1 MKMLL
6 TKVALAVSL
15 ALLPA
20 ALHAQ
25 SQDVA
30 YGRLTVNFSS
40 SFQSSV
46 AAVGISVTDLN
57 GNALV
62 NGSTTFTGVG
72 GALDVTTAAG
82 ELLHT
87 GGYLLTF
94 GSNKVELS
102 SPVIDT
108 TSTSS
113 PVISVLVIV
122 NSHIVSRMPLFTLAA
137 PPGFVTPLP
146 TSAGTVQLAGVLLSV
161 APQMATELNGLLGAN
176 VIPAGLAAGTE
187 TQYSVF
193 SSYSGM

>member
-1 MKMLL
+1 MLL
-6 TKVALAVSL
+6 TKVAFAVST

-30 YGRLTVNFSS
+30 YGRLTVSFSS

-46 AAVGISVTDLN
+46 GAAGISVTDLN
-57 GNALV
+57 GNALL

-82 ELLHT
+82 ELLHS
-87 GGYLLTF
+87 GGYILTV

-108 TSTSS
+108 TNTSS

-122 NSHIVSRMPLFTLAA
+122 NGSMMSRMPLFTLSA
-137 PPGFVTPLP
+137 PPGFITPLP
-146 TSAGTVQLAGVLLSV
+146 TSAGTVQLTGILLYV
-161 APQMATELNGLLGAN
+161 APQMATELNSLLGAN
-176 VIPAGLAAGTE
+176 VIAAGLAAGTE

-193 SSYSGM
+193 SSYSGT

>member
-1 MKMLL
+1 MLL
-6 TKVALAVSL
+6 TKVALAVSTV
-15 ALLPA
+15 LLPA

-46 AAVGISVTDLN
+46 ASVGISVTDLN
-57 GNALV
+57 GNALL

-82 ELLHT
+82 ELLHS
-87 GGYLLTF
+87 GGYILTF
-94 GSNKVELS
+94 GSNRVELS

-108 TSTSS
+108 TNTLS
-113 PVISVLVIV
+113 PMISVLVIV
-122 NSHIVSRMPLFTLAA
+122 NGSVLRRMPLFTLSA
-137 PPGFVTPLP
+137 PPGFVTPLL
-146 TSAGTVQLAGVLLSV
+146 TSAGTVQLTGILLSV

-176 VIPAGLAAGTE
+176 VIPSGLAAGTE

-193 SSYSGM
+193 SSYSGT

>member
-6 TKVALAVSL
+6 TKVALAVST
-15 ALLPA
+15 ALLPL

-40 SFQSSV
+40 SFVSSI
-46 AAVGISVTDLN
+46 AGAGISVTDLN

-82 ELLHT
+82 ELLHS
-87 GGYLLTF
+87 GGYLLTI

-108 TSTSS
+108 TNPNAPFIT
-113 PVISVLVIV
+113 VLVVV
-122 NSHIVSRMPLFTLAA
+122 NKAVVGRLPLFALIA
-137 PPGFVTPLP
+137 PPGFIIPFPVN
-146 TSAGTVQLAGVLLSV
+146 AGTVYLTGILLTLT
-161 APQMATELNGLLGAN
+161 PQIANELNGLLGAN
-176 VIPAGLAAGTE
+176 VITAGLSVGTE
-187 TQYSVF
+187 SQYSVF
-193 SSYSGM
+193 SSYLGT